1 VVRRE
6 QVSGREVSLQPWR
19 VEVANPRYTSTNGDI
34 SGLEFSPRDNLIAA
48 TTTEGHYVK
57 WTGPIPSS
65 LPDPVITEAARA
77 KNLDKLLDD
86 DFGDGDE
93 DMEDRGD
100 DLDDLHDLGGDD
112 WIVDDDGAYGAE
124 DGEKTRGGRTE
135 VGERQR
141 PATLM
146 LLLIRSERDQGA
158 RCVRTW

>member
-1 VVRRE
+1 MV
-6 QVSGREVSLQPWR
+6 
-19 VEVANPRYTSTNGDI
+19 
-34 SGLEFSPRDNLIAA
+34 AA

-57 WTGPIPSS
+57 WTSPVPSS
-65 LPDPVITEAARA
+65 LPDPVITEAAHA

-112 WIVDDDGAYGAE
+112 WIVDDDGAYGVE

-135 VGERQR
+135 VGKWRGLR
-141 PATLM
+141 AL
-146 LLLIRSERDQGA
+146 
-158 RCVRTW
+158 